1 MPDIA
6 ATRTPGRLTWF
17 RLACSLF
24 VWPRSRFRC
33 SDSDQVAK
41 GVQGG
46 DRMESVPDS
55 PWLPDMGS
63 HPSRPQ
69 GSPAGT
75 TDSIPSPSVLRPDGR
90 PDATVHVRGMCDDEA
105 GIALPA
111 DGGHP
116 RQRLL
121 VGVGTRGRLAPR
133 QL

>member
-24 VWPRSRFRC
+24 VRPRSRFRC
-33 SDSDQVAK
+33 SDFRP
-41 GVQGG
+41 GGQGRPG
-46 DRMESVPDS
+46 SDRMESVPDS

-90 PDATVHVRGMCDDEA
+90 PDATVHVRGMCDGEA
-105 GIALPA
+105 GTALA
-111 DGGHP
+111 
-116 RQRLL
+116 
-121 VGVGTRGRLAPR
+121 A
-133 QL
+133 